1 MTPWIALT
9 IAMSRAAAA
18 HQASAVH
25 AAVTIWHRWPVF
37 AGFSTLTPAAATAE
51 IDRAVAE
58 KAAAFWLGGLDA
70 MAAAQRLTAAVATGS
85 VKPEALPGRLL
96 AVSETAMGRARR
108 TVRANA
114 RRLTRQ

>member
-1 MTPWIALT
+1 MNPWIALT
-9 IAMSRAAAA
+9 LAMGRAAAA

-25 AAVTIWHRWPVF
+25 ATITIWHRWPVF
-37 AGFSTLTPAAATAE
+37 AGCSTLPPAAAAAE

-70 MAAAQRLTAAVATGS
+70 MVAAQRLTAAVATGA
-85 VKPEALPGRLL
+85 VTPEALPGRWL
-96 AVSETAMGRARR
+96 ALSETAMGRARR

-114 RRLTRQ
+114 RRLTRA